1 MRLNEVYRNS
11 GLGKWFHGE
20 SATKEPGWDRY
31 NSEGKRVGKCG
42 DAKEGAAY
50 SACLSKQKARKL
62 GKEGVGNF
70 VKRKRKAQ
78 SKRGRGKKGSDSKG
92 KKPINVDTGASKM
105 EEYYKFEQNL
115 ILEGKNK
122 PNDPEIWSACKSAAK
137 KKFDVYPSAYANAWA
152 SKCYKKKGGS
162 WRSVNEQ
169 IKFNIL
175 NNFME
180 NAIMEGKTNKDN
192 KPKHAPRGPETQRP
206 KHFGKGGKAGT
217 ERTQDRR
224 KGKQEAEGM
233 YEAVNVPLHSI
244 QQLMNDSIKQ
254 KSSDNIARLRSLM
267 GSPNSLNTENTPQTG
282 TLAPEARADIL
293 SGDPERQEGILRGFM
308 HLGGKAAQKLRKMN
322 RSKDINEGKV
332 GSDKE
337 KMEDPSSVGPPID
350 QAIIDAAS
358 LGGSTPL
365 RVTPNVE
372 RILRDEQAYRNKLD
386 THINNYADYVNDL
399 TKNIRL
405 RSTGGYSKFNMYP
418 EEGTR

>member
-1 MRLNEVYRNS
+1 MKNPCWKGYEAYGMKKKNGKEVPNCV
-11 GLGKWFHGE
+11 
-20 SATKEPGWDRY
+20 PI
-31 NSEGKRVGKCG
+31 
-42 DAKEGAAY
+42 KEG
-50 SACLSKQKARKL
+50 
-62 GKEGVGNF
+62 
-70 VKRKRKAQ
+70 
-78 SKRGRGKKGSDSKG
+78 
-92 KKPINVDTGASKM
+92 
-105 EEYYKFEQNL
+105 
-115 ILEGKNK
+115 
-122 PNDPEIWSACKSAAK
+122 
-137 KKFDVYPSAYANAWA
+137 
-152 SKCYKKKGGS
+152 
-162 WRSVNEQ
+162 

-180 NAIMEGKTNKDN
+180 NAIMESKTKTNKDN
-192 KPKHAPRGPETQRP
+192 KPKHAPRGPQPQRP
-206 KHFGKGGKAGT
+206 KRFGKGGKAGT
-217 ERTQDRR
+217 EQTQDRR
-224 KGKQEAEGM
+224 EGQQQAREM

-244 QQLMNDSIKQ
+244 QQRMNDSIKQ

-293 SGDPERQEGILRGFM
+293 SGDPERQEGVLRGIM
-308 HLGGKAAQKLRKMN
+308 HAGGKAAQKLRKMN
-322 RSKDINEGKV
+322 KSKNINEGKV

-358 LGGSTPL
+358 LGGTTPL

-405 RSTGGYSKFNMYP
+405 RSTGGYSKLNMYP